1 MTQPMSSN
9 LVSGAGRPKP
19 PNAGKGRVKGV
30 PNKTTVAVKAALTEA
45 FEELGGVPSL
55 VAWGKA
61 NETEFYK
68 LWAKLLPTEVT
79 GPNGG
84 PIPVQANV
92 LAAVALLTP
101 EERGTLRELASKLEA
116 KG

>member
-1 MTQPMSSN
+1 MSSR
-9 LVSGAGRPKP
+9 VVDSAATRSKP

-30 PNKTTVAVKAALTEA
+30 PNKTTVAVKAALIEA
-45 FEELGGVPSL
+45 FENLGGVPSL
-55 VAWGKA
+55 VTWGEE
-61 NETEFYK
+61 NRTEFYK

-79 GPNGG
+79 GPDGG

-101 EERGTLRELASKLEA
+101 DERATLRDLASKLERS
-116 KG
+116 

>member
-1 MTQPMSSN
+1 MTSTVVKS
-9 LVSGAGRPKP
+9 AARPKP

-30 PNKTTVAVKAALTEA
+30 PNKTTVAVKAALAEA
-45 FEELGGVPSL
+45 FENLGGVPSL
-55 VAWGKA
+55 VKWGQE
-61 NETEFYK
+61 NQTEFYK

-79 GPNGG
+79 GPGGG

-101 EERGTLRELASKLEA
+101 AERGALRELAAKLEREA
-116 KG
+116 